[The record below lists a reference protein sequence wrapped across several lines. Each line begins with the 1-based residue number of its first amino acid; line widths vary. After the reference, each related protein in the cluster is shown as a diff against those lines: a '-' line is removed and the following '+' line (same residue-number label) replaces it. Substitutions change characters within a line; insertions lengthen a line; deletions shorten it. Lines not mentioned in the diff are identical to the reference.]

1 MMWAWMIGAFCL
13 AAVVNQIVI
22 AQCRRAQVATEP
34 DRHEQWSREP

>member
-1 MMWAWMIGAFCL
+1 MMWAWTIGAFCL

-22 AQCRRAQVATEP
+22 ALCRRAQVATKP